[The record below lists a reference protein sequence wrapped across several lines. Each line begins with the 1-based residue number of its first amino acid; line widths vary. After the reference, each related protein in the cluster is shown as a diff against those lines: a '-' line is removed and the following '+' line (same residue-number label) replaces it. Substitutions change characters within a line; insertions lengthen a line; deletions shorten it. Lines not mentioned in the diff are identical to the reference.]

1 MMEENNMEAQEM
13 AGKYFLELYDQI
25 PEAYRER
32 YGIQLITSTE
42 WVKFPMLYIAI
53 KEAKISIIPNGK
65 EIHISEANDQLT
77 ISIIGAAEIYM
88 YKQFTLIGTI
98 L

>member
-1 MMEENNMEAQEM
+1 MEAQELL
-13 AGKYFLELYDQI
+13 GKYFLELYDQI

-42 WVKFPMLYIAI
+42 WVKFPTLYIAI

-65 EIHISEANDQLT
+65 EIHISEADDKLT

>member
-13 AGKYFLELYDQI
+13 AGRYFLALFDQI

-42 WVKFPMLYIAI
+42 WTKFPMLYIAI

-77 ISIIGAAEIYM
+77 ISIIGAGEIYM

>member
-1 MMEENNMEAQEM
+1 MEAQEM
-13 AGKYFLELYDQI
+13 AGKYFLELFDQI

-32 YGIQLITSTE
+32 YGIRLISPTE
-42 WVKFPMLYIAI
+42 WTTFPMLYIDI

-65 EIHISEANDQLT
+65 EIHISEADDKLT